1 MIALERARERLETL
15 GLVEAANKLDAR
27 LDAASKAE
35 TPYAEFLDDLLG
47 AELQVR
53 RERYLLTRTKL
64 ARLPFKK
71 TLDQFDFDAQP
82 SIDRKQVN
90 ELATL
95 GFVAHA
101 DNLILL
107 RPFGVGK
114 THLSVAIGNKAIE
127 HGFGVYFTS
136 MHRVLED
143 LRVAHEER
151 RLEQRLRVY
160 LAPKLLII
168 DEFG

>member
-27 LDAASKAE
+27 VDAASKAE
-35 TPYAEFLDDLLG
+35 TPYAEFLADLLG

-107 RPFGVGK
+107 GPPGVGK
-114 THLSVAIGNKAIE
+114 TH
-127 HGFGVYFTS
+127 
-136 MHRVLED
+136 
-143 LRVAHEER
+143 
-151 RLEQRLRVY
+151 
-160 LAPKLLII
+160 
-168 DEFG
+168 

>member
-35 TPYAEFLDDLLG
+35 TPYAEFLADLLG

-71 TLDQFDFDAQP
+71 TLDQFDFDA
-82 SIDRKQVN
+82 
-90 ELATL
+90 
-95 GFVAHA
+95 
-101 DNLILL
+101 
-107 RPFGVGK
+107 
-114 THLSVAIGNKAIE
+114 
-127 HGFGVYFTS
+127 
-136 MHRVLED
+136 
-143 LRVAHEER
+143 
-151 RLEQRLRVY
+151 
-160 LAPKLLII
+160 
-168 DEFG
+168 